1 MSKYN
6 SITIKDA
13 MTNIATNQYLLPA
26 IQRKFVWDIA
36 QVEVLFDSVLRNYPI
51 NSFMFW
57 KITDEG
63 IKQNFKFYTFIK
75 DYARKYHEDNPDAPT
90 QLLNNDFFAVID
102 GQQRLT
108 SLYIGLIG
116 TYRTKRPSKW
126 WKDNEDSMP
135 TRRLYLE
142 LSAPLNSSIDNEKLY
157 NFRFLTDKE
166 LQDDIAENPQH
177 FWFKVGEVLKF
188 KTLSDANNYLIANA
202 LLSNNF
208 AVTTLAGLFNK
219 VNTEELINYYVVE
232 DQDQDK
238 VLDVFLRTNSGG
250 TPLSFSDLLMSIASA
265 NWTRYDARDE
275 MRRVREE
282 IYTFGNP
289 AFDVSQDFILKAV
302 LVLSDLDVRFKI
314 ENFGKTNISIF
325 ENKWIEIKK
334 SLVAT
339 FQLLEQLGFNDS
351 LLRAKNAAIPIA
363 YYIYKKGLA
372 ETIVKTTYDAVD
384 KKNIAKWLSMSL
396 LKGIFGGQS
405 DSVLKAT
412 RTVISEAQGSGFP
425 IQGIFDK
432 FKADPDKNYA
442 FDDEV
447 IKSFLEEEYGSP
459 VAGLVLNLLYPDL
472 VLQYGRAVAED
483 HMHPRTQFEDK
494 KKLSALGLT
503 PDQEA
508 FFKDKKNYNSVLNL
522 QLLEES
528 VNKSK
533 GDDAL
538 SIWAAA
544 KNKNSDDLNIKPTT
558 SLDIL
563 QFESFIVDRREVL
576 LAKMK
581 AILSI

>member
-188 KTLSDANNYLIANA
+188 KTLSDVNNYLIANA

-208 AVTTLAGLFNK
+208 AVTTLADLFNK

-275 MRRVREE
+275 MRQVREE